1 MNRILAA
8 IATVLILAGV
18 GLGQGVAE
26 SALTHALSTTTATTV
41 GKALG
46 NATNQMTNQVAG
58 RVQTVPVGTPRPVS
72 NAKAKEQKRLA
83 SMTTTDAPA
92 GGSMIQSIQGSVA
105 QNCRIAAAGTENQK
119 AEAAKAGSATTDAAV
134 ALVPARA
141 GEGICPSTTNAYP
154 SVITLAAP
162 K

>member
-8 IATVLILAGV
+8 IAAVLILASV
-18 GLGQGVAE
+18 GFGQGIAE
-26 SALTHALSTTTATTV
+26 SALTHAFSTTTAATV

-46 NATNQMTNQVAG
+46 NATNHMTNQVAG
-58 RVQTVPVGTPRPVS
+58 RMQTVPVGTPRPVS
-72 NAKAKEQKRLA
+72 NAKANEQKRLA

-105 QNCRIAAAGTENQK
+105 QNCRIATAATENHK
-119 AEAAKAGSATTDAAV
+119 AEAAKAGSATTDAV
-134 ALVPARA
+134 AELVPARA
-141 GEGICPSTTNAYP
+141 AEGVCPSTTNAYP

>member
-8 IATVLILAGV
+8 IAAVLILGRV

-46 NATNQMTNQVAG
+46 NATNQMTNRVAG
-58 RVQTVPVGTPRPVS
+58 RVQTVPVGTPRPAS
-72 NAKAKEQKRLA
+72 NAKANEQKRLA
-83 SMTTTDAPA
+83 SMTTTEPPA
-92 GGSMIQSIQGSVA
+92 GGSMIQSIQGSTA
-105 QNCRIAAAGTENQK
+105 QNCGRATPSPANQK
-119 AEAAKAGSATTDAAV
+119 AEAAKAGSATTDAV
-134 ALVPARA
+134 AAPVPARA
-141 GEGICPSTTNAYP
+141 GEGNCPSTTNAYP